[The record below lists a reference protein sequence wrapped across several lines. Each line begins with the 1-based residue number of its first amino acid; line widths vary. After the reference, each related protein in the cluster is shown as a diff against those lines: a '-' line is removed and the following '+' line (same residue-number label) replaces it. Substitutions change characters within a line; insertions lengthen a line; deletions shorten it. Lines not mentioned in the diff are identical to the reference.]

1 MYLMKKVLLLL
12 FVALFQLPVL
22 ANDMFQADTII
33 RVDNLDSAH
42 IYDGLKKWFITNAK
56 YDSRYIIEQDERENR
71 HLVGRM
77 NFKYVNNSLTYNA
90 GTGHIS
96 VVIDIM
102 ARDGRFKIKLT
113 DFSHTSHHPQF
124 AHQWSVGTVT
134 DSIPEEWAK
143 GWKKKQIRETY
154 KKVRE
159 RCDEIKTQLLSDL
172 AEYCKEFKPI
182 DEEDW

>member
-1 MYLMKKVLLLL
+1 MKKVLLLL

-22 ANDMFQADTII
+22 ANGMFQADTII

-77 NFKYVNNSLTYNA
+77 NFRFAVNNLTYAA
-90 GTGHIS
+90 GSGHIS

-102 ARDGRFKIKLT
+102 ARDGRFKLKLT
-113 DFSHTSHHPQF
+113 DFVHHSDNMS
-124 AHQWSVGTVT
+124 AGYNWSVGTIT
-134 DSIPEEWAK
+134 DSIPPEWAK
-143 GWKKKQIRETY
+143 GWKNKLMRGTY
-154 KKVRE
+154 NRARK
-159 RCDEIKTQLLSDL
+159 RCDEIKAELFTDL